1 MFLNSVRT
9 NEELSQVLLNPQSKG
24 PDPVYLVF
32 SGLGDVDW
40 ENITVISN
48 GFLDKEYPKT
58 FGHYHPPDS
67 PTETYKVLYG
77 EGIFLLQ
84 EKFMENGAWVK
95 NKVKN
100 VIAIKATKNESIVIS
115 TKWGHSSSNFGKSPL
130 VTLDDWR
137 KGHSPD
143 DYEPVKQLKG
153 MAYYMTE
160 ENGQFTFVKN
170 PNYSDVPKP
179 LVMTAEEFA
188 NYERKNI

>member
-48 GFLDKEYPKT
+48 GLIDKEYPKT
-58 FGHYHPPDS
+58 FGHYHAEGS
-67 PTETYKVLYG
+67 PIETYKVLYG

-84 EKFMENGAWVK
+84 EKFMENGEWVK
-95 NKVKN
+95 NKVKT
-100 VIAIKATKNESIVIS
+100 VVAIRAIKNESIVIS
-115 TKWGHSSSNFGKSPL
+115 PKWGHSSSNLGKSPL
-130 VTLDDWR
+130 VTLDNWK
-137 KGHSPD
+137 KGHTPG

-153 MAYYMTE
+153 MSYYMTE

-170 PNYSDVPKP
+170 PNYTEAPTP

-188 NYERKNI
+188 NYEGKNI

>member
-32 SGLGDVDW
+32 SGLGDIDW

-48 GFLDKEYPKT
+48 GLLDKEYPKT
-58 FGHYHPPDS
+58 FGHYHPENS
-67 PTETYKVLYG
+67 PVETYKVLYG

-84 EKFMENGAWVK
+84 EKFMENGEWIK
-95 NKVKN
+95 NKVKT
-100 VIAIKATKNESIVIS
+100 VIAIRATKNESIVIS
-115 TKWGHSSSNFGKSPL
+115 PKWGHSSSNLGKSPL
-130 VTLDDWR
+130 VTLDNW
-137 KGHSPD
+137 KNGHTPD

-170 PNYSDVPKP
+170 PNYIEVPTP

-188 NYERKNI
+188 NHERKNI

>member
-48 GFLDKEYPKT
+48 GLLDKEYPKT
-58 FGHYHPPDS
+58 FGHYHPEGS
-67 PTETYKVLYG
+67 PVETYKVLYG

-84 EKFMENGAWVK
+84 EKFMENGEWIK
-95 NKVKN
+95 NKVKT
-100 VIAIKATKNESIVIS
+100 VIAIRATKNESIVIS
-115 TKWGHSSSNFGKSPL
+115 PKWGHSSSNLGKSPL
-130 VTLDDWR
+130 VTLDNWR

-153 MAYYMTE
+153 MAYYMTA

-170 PNYSDVPKP
+170 PNYTEVPTP